1 MFTLNLINAEREEWI
16 LIKYLIYLFIYMRY
30 YIIILFQF
38 FNLME

>member
-1 MFTLNLINAEREEWI
+1 MFTLNLINVEWEEWI
-16 LIKYLIYLFIYMRY
+16 LIKYLIYLFTCY